1 MNKKVSLINNN
12 LLDKTTLL
20 ISGPYLLGGQPDDSR
35 ITIEEQTVD
44 APDYTEG
51 EKNWQRSTLTID
63 TLKRTDDGLYE
74 CQAVN
79 DGGKFFQSGHLTVE
93 FRPMFEDQKTTKEL
107 AWDHRQTNL
116 TSWGI
121 VHCLF

>member
-1 MNKKVSLINNN
+1 MHSLF
-12 LLDKTTLL
+12 
-20 ISGPYLLGGQPDDSR
+20 SEPYLSGGQPDDSR
-35 ITIEEQTVD
+35 ITIEEQTID

-51 EKNWQRSTLTID
+51 ERNWQQSTLTID

-93 FRPMFEDQKTTKEL
+93 FGPTFEDQQTSKEWS
-107 AWDHRQTNL
+107 WDQRQTNL
-116 TSWGI
+116 SCMGKRSIYYIYVITR
-121 VHCLF
+121 

>member
-1 MNKKVSLINNN
+1 MVKKVSLNNYN
-12 LLDKTTLL
+12 HLDKKAILF
-20 ISGPYLLGGQPDDSR
+20 SEPYLPGGQPDDSR

-51 EKNWQRSTLTID
+51 ERTWQESTLTID

-79 DGGKFFQSGHLTVE
+79 DGGQFFQSGHLTVE
-93 FRPMFEDQKTTKEL
+93 FGPTFEDQPTSKEWS
-107 AWDHRQTNL
+107 WDQRQTNL
-116 TSWGI
+116 SCMGK
-121 VHCLF
+121 